1 MSAQSDRRL
10 IFAESCRSRA
20 ADTCSPFQR
29 EHLLVLAR
37 LSDFEAELVQHSSD
51 CIAES
56 KALIARSEIL
66 LHRR

>member
-10 IFAESCRSRA
+10 VFAETCRSRA
-20 ADTCSPFQR
+20 AATCSPFQR
-29 EHLLVLAR
+29 KHLLVLAR

-56 KALIARSEIL
+56 KGLIARSEIL